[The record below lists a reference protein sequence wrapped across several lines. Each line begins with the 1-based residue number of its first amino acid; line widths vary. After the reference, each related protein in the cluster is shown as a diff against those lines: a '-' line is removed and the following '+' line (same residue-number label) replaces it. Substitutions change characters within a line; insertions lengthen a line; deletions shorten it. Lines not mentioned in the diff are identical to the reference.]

1 MNDNIHTVYLSLGS
15 NLGDTEG
22 NLENAISHIN
32 KRAGTVISRSSFY
45 ITEPWGFE
53 SDNKFYN
60 FCLAIHPV
68 LIPVSLLPVTTEI
81 EIELGLTSQSSVSY
95 SDRIIDIDLLIYDDL
110 KIETPELTLPHPL
123 MYERDFVM
131 QPLKE
136 IYK

>member
-53 SDNKFYN
+53 SDNKFAN
-60 FCLAIHPV
+60 CCIAIQTDLNPFA
-68 LIPVSLLPVTTEI
+68 LLTVTKEI
-81 EIELGLTSQSSVSY
+81 EIELGRTSKSSGSY

>member
-1 MNDNIHTVYLSLGS
+1 MLF
-15 NLGDTEG
+15 
-22 NLENAISHIN
+22 
-32 KRAGTVISRSSFY
+32 RS
-45 ITEPWGFE
+45 GFE
-53 SDNKFYN
+53 SDNKFAN
-60 FCLAIHPV
+60 CCIAIQTDLNPFA
-68 LIPVSLLPVTTEI
+68 LLTVTKEI
-81 EIELGLTSQSSVSY
+81 EIELGRTSKSSGSY